1 MPYIAR
7 LDELPEIAQRGGLV
21 DPRADHQHSFNKRIS
36 CRDVTDFISN
46 TAEVSP
52 LELRDKKAAARHS
65 IDNKSRL
72 YKILARTNELNRPF
86 SIRGA
91 AQPISDL
98 LPGLVVS
105 GGLSRSPAFDCI
117 PVVSHWGD
125 RTDEFS
131 AEDPNAT
138 VSLTSTWSTVHV
150 RGEGL
155 VRESPHGSACWALKT
170 HGISPIEPGAPKF
183 SQNYDSETDLLT
195 TTVNLARRADTEL
208 TQGVIGAASSI
219 SWLRNARVADSVDCA
234 VGLLADSSVLLQA
247 RDKVVTTG
255 KTERLDFAEVRKV
268 EMPTWATARKPL
280 PPKLSG
286 VADSPDQVS
295 DDLFSAELCEGPLI
309 NNSIFALSSGF
320 NRVSLSFSNPC
331 TNHF

>member
-7 LDELPEIAQRGGLV
+7 VDELPEIALRGGLV

-65 IDNKSRL
+65 VDNKSRL

-86 SIRGA
+86 SVRGA
-91 AQPISDL
+91 EQPISDL
-98 LPGLVVS
+98 LPGMVVS

-138 VSLTSTWSTVHV
+138 VSLTSTWNTVHV
-150 RGEGL
+150 RGEGA
-155 VRESPHGSACWALKT
+155 VRDSPHGAACWALKT
-170 HGISPIEPGAPKF
+170 HGISPIEPGTPKF
-183 SQNYDSETDLLT
+183 RQQYDSENDTLT
-195 TTVNLARRADTEL
+195 TTVNLARRADTDL
-208 TQGVIGAASSI
+208 TKGVLGAASSI
-219 SWLRNARVADSVDCA
+219 SWLRNARVADAVDCA

-255 KTERLDFAEVRKV
+255 KTERLDFAEVRQV

-280 PPKLSG
+280 APKLSG
-286 VADSPDQVS
+286 VADSTDQVT
-295 DDLFSAELCEGPLI
+295 DDLFAAELCEGPVI
-309 NNSIFALSSGF
+309 NCSIFSMSLGY
-320 NRVSLSFSNPC
+320 NRYFSPSF
-331 TNHF
+331 